1 MPSFSREKSTLGDM
15 IG

>member
-1 MPSFSREKSTLGDM
+1 MLSFSREKSTLGDM